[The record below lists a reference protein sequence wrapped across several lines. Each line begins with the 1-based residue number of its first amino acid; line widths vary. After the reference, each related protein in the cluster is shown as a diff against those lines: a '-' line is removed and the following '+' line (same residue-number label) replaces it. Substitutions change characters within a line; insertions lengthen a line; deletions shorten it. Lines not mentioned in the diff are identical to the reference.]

1 MKHLLFILLF
11 VLAIGPV
18 NAQETDNNETTTLYF
33 IRHAEKDRS
42 NPDNKD
48 PHLSEVGVLRA
59 LKWSYVFEK
68 APIDAVY
75 STAYHR
81 TIETATPTA
90 NTKNVDITTYDP
102 RAMDITAFLND
113 NRGKTVL
120 IVGHSNTTPVLV
132 NQIIIAFPT
141 GPSVSVHINEQQH
154 PVWIGRRSKVVN
166 RFHIKIEAV
175 IIIRHLRAFNV
186 IPS

>member
-11 VLAIGPV
+11 VLAIGPA

-132 NQIIIAFPT
+132 NQIIKQDKYP
-141 GPSVSVHINEQQH
+141 Q
-154 PVWIGRRSKVVN
+154 
-166 RFHIKIEAV
+166 IKDNNNANLYIVQVLPNGSYTDQLLVIE
-175 IIIRHLRAFNV
+175 
-186 IPS
+186 

>member
-18 NAQETDNNETTTLYF
+18 SAQVTDNNETTTLYF

-132 NQIIIAFPT
+132 NQIIKQDKYP
-141 GPSVSVHINEQQH
+141 Q
-154 PVWIGRRSKVVN
+154 
-166 RFHIKIEAV
+166 IKDNNNANLYIVQVLPNGSCTDQLLVIE
-175 IIIRHLRAFNV
+175 
-186 IPS
+186 